1 MKRTTSV
8 KSHSP
13 TGSMRALATL
23 VVDVQ
28 KSDGGVP
35 DGGADGYCQ
44 INAASVFNGRS
55 TGGGAKNRLRALN
68 GLGPNQRSARSAM
81 GTSRAANFDSRSA
94 AAKAAVARRLY
105 ASTRV

>member
-28 KSDGGVP
+28 KI

-55 TGGGAKNRLRALN
+55 TGGGAKNRKVCAL
-68 GLGPNQRSARSAM
+68 
-81 GTSRAANFDSRSA
+81 
-94 AAKAAVARRLY
+94 
-105 ASTRV
+105 

>member
-23 VVDVQ
+23 VVVQ
-28 KSDGGVP
+28 KI

-55 TGGGAKNRLRALN
+55 TGGAKNRKVCAL
-68 GLGPNQRSARSAM
+68 
-81 GTSRAANFDSRSA
+81 
-94 AAKAAVARRLY
+94 
-105 ASTRV
+105 